1 MAGFS
6 AEAVLVR
13 TAEALDATSGARG
26 QTGRQQDDAEDR
38 SILGRESAEAATW
51 LGLSERVPRGPVA
64 PGQLTTAGEA
74 RASRL
79 SHTSTTAQTTRKWT
93 YAATLPYVNG
103 IASIASHTF
112 FATVP
117 LT

>member
-38 SILGRESAEAATW
+38 SILGRESAEEAAW
-51 LGLSERVPRGPVA
+51 LGLSVRVPRGPLH
-64 PGQLTTAGEA
+64 PGLVTISDDDNRHHESRPRAWYRTQSAVYKSACGLPITDHRSRALVSHQL
-74 RASRL
+74 
-79 SHTSTTAQTTRKWT
+79 
-93 YAATLPYVNG
+93 YV
-103 IASIASHTF
+103 S
-112 FATVP
+112 
-117 LT
+117 